1 MPYYTFILLNN
12 PQTSPTLSRLE
23 SIITSLIV
31 LKTFNCRKDIIMKRT
46 VNEIRIDAMNR
57 HYQEMTK
64 LENKLI
70 ELEVPEET
78 IDNILDLFDLTLRS
92 HLRYIDALEFIKA
105 VGDLPPSIVGFLYTM
120 ISILMLPFLSSPFQR
135 TYKISMLLNMK
146 MMVAVEFWY
155 NKKIVMPILEYRQQ
169 IQLIKK

>member
-1 MPYYTFILLNN
+1 M
-12 PQTSPTLSRLE
+12 
-23 SIITSLIV
+23 
-31 LKTFNCRKDIIMKRT
+31 KKRT
-46 VNEIRIDAMNR
+46 VNQIRVEVMDR
-57 HYQEMTK
+57 HYAEATK
-64 LENKLI
+64 LENKLT

-78 IDNILDLFDLTLRS
+78 IDNVLDLFDLVLRS

-105 VGDLPPSIVGFLYTM
+105 VGELPPSIVGFLYTM

-155 NKKIVMPILEYRQQ
+155 NKKIVMPILENRKQ